1 MMETLLDATT
11 RLRSGGFSLDVAA
24 TGDGSLLCRGC
35 DVEHAPEEMYVEEI
49 VRYEG
54 ASNPDDQSILVA
66 LRSECGRA
74 GLYSAAYGPDT
85 SEADTKVLHR
95 LPRRQRGGL

>member
-11 RLRSGGFSLDVAA
+11 RLRGLGFDLDFAA
-24 TGDGSLLCRGC
+24 TENGSLRCSSC
-35 DVEHAPEEMYVEEI
+35 DVELRPEKMRVDEI

-54 ASNPDDQSILVA
+54 ASDPDDQSILVA
-66 LRSECGRA
+66 LRSDSGQA

-85 SEADTKVLHR
+85 PEADVNVLLR
-95 LPRRQRGGL
+95 LPARRRGV